1 MSEARALVADRIFD
15 GERFRDR
22 AAVIVEGERIVDIIS
37 PETIPAAARVSEL
50 PRRSLLAPG
59 FIDVQVNGGGGVL
72 LNDEPTVS
80 GIRTIASAHRR
91 YGTTG
96 MLPTLISDSRDVM
109 RKAIAAVG
117 DAIREGVPGIL
128 GIHLEGPFL
137 NPLRN
142 GAHPKS
148 HIIPIEPDDI
158 ELLSSLGSTGT
169 TLVTLA
175 PEKAPPGVVAAL
187 RQRGV
192 LVCAGH
198 TEATDEDIATAV
210 KEGLSGFTHLF
221 NAMSQLGSRTPGTV
235 GAALTDDTAFAGI
248 IPDGFHVADTSLRLA
263 VKAKGRD
270 RLMIVSDAMSPVG
283 SDIDR
288 FSLFEQTIFVGE
300 GRCVTADGTLAGALL
315 DMAGAV
321 RHMVGRIGVP
331 LEDALIMA
339 SRTPARFL
347 GRSDLGSIA
356 RGMRADLVAL
366 DPELKVLS
374 TWIGGVP
381 DA

>member
-1 MSEARALVADRIFD
+1 
-15 GERFRDR
+15 
-22 AAVIVEGERIVDIIS
+22 
-37 PETIPAAARVSEL
+37 
-50 PRRSLLAPG
+50 
-59 FIDVQVNGGGGVL
+59 
-72 LNDEPTVS
+72 
-80 GIRTIASAHRR
+80 
-91 YGTTG
+91 
-96 MLPTLISDSRDVM
+96 
-109 RKAIAAVG
+109 
-117 DAIREGVPGIL
+117 
-128 GIHLEGPFL
+128 
-137 NPLRN
+137 
-142 GAHPKS
+142 
-148 HIIPIEPDDI
+148 
-158 ELLSSLGSTGT
+158 
-169 TLVTLA
+169 
-175 PEKAPPGVVAAL
+175 
-187 RQRGV
+187 
-192 LVCAGH
+192 
-198 TEATDEDIATAV
+198 
-210 KEGLSGFTHLF
+210 
-221 NAMSQLGSRTPGTV
+221 MSQLGSRAPGTV